1 MTKPKPMAKQSQPSC
16 GPSWNKSLFS
26 FLLSLTNLSSLFP
39 FLHKFQSNCIIYG
52 KKFSSNL
59 VSLFT
64 SITHDYSYISELE
77 TMKSSAY
84 YRCSQEFFHREFT
97 VIFAAKFV
105 SMVILY
111 MRILYIRSVSK
122 DEKHISKILFPLSNI
137 KIFWLGILWR
147 VQNSVCECTLTGL
160 PLYLRERPPE
170 PFAPQVLTIGVKSIL
185 KDSGFSF
192 VPQLTISFYFP
203 TFLFHSIDIII
214 SDLYFC

>member
-39 FLHKFQSNCIIYG
+39 FLHKFQSNLHYLWKEIFLKSC
-52 KKFSSNL
+52 L
-59 VSLFT
+59 SLFT

-122 DEKHISKILFPLSNI
+122 DEKHISKIFFPLSNTE
-137 KIFWLGILWR
+137 IFWLSILWW

-160 PLYLRERPPE
+160 PLYPGEWLPK
-170 PFAPQVLTIGVKSIL
+170 PFAPKVLIVEQNRFLRTADSIPCL
-185 KDSGFSF
+185 G
-192 VPQLTISFYFP
+192 YR
-203 TFLFHSIDIII
+203 
-214 SDLYFC
+214 

>member
-1 MTKPKPMAKQSQPSC
+1 MTKQSQPSC
-16 GPSWNKSLFS
+16 GPSWNKSLVS

-39 FLHKFQSNCIIYG
+39 LLHKFQSNLQHLWKEIFL
-52 KKFSSNL
+52 KSWL
-59 VSLFT
+59 SLFT

-122 DEKHISKILFPLSNI
+122 DEKHISKIFFPLSNI
-137 KIFWLGILWR
+137 EIFWLGILWW
-147 VQNSVCECTLTGL
+147 VQNSVCECTLIGL
-160 PLYLRERPPE
+160 SLYPRERLSK
-170 PFAPQVLTIGVKSIL
+170 PFAPQVLTMGWNHFLRIV
-185 KDSGFSF
+185 DSVSCLG
-192 VPQLTISFYFP
+192 YR
-203 TFLFHSIDIII
+203 
-214 SDLYFC
+214 